1 MKVLLVDDDLVSR
14 MALVDLVKSLGHFH
28 IVEAED
34 GEQAWQFLQAGLRPL
49 LCCCD
54 IRMPR
59 LSGIDFLQRVKAD
72 PSLHQLPVVLVSSAS
87 DMETVQQAIQAGATG
102 YILKPFNAEQAGQQL
117 KKIVN
122 KIWGSYAETP
132 NATMKR
138 LNLAPE
144 RLLAYYGALQK
155 QLQGAQQP
163 IINALIDRDANTV
176 KARVDALHTACITL
190 GMWHAATRIERLRN
204 PQAKPELVLSVMQE
218 VQAEIVR
225 QVGLASG
232 KL

>member
-1 MKVLLVDDDLVSR
+1 MKVLVVDDDMVSR
-14 MALVDLVKSLGHFH
+14 MALVDLVTNLGKFE

-34 GEQAWQFLQAGLRPL
+34 GEQAWEFLQAGLRPL

-87 DMETVQQAIQAGATG
+87 DMETVQQAIKAGATD
-102 YILKPFNAEQAGQQL
+102 YIIKPFTAANASLHL
-117 KKIVN
+117 KKIIS
-122 KIWGSYAETP
+122 KIWVNYAETP
-132 NATMKR
+132 SATMKR

-155 QLQGAQQP
+155 QLHGALQP
-163 IINALIDRDANTV
+163 ITTALQSNDSATV
-176 KARVDALHTACITL
+176 KSRVDALHTGCITL
-190 GMWHAATRIERLRN
+190 GMW
-204 PQAKPELVLSVMQE
+204 LSL
-218 VQAEIVR
+218 IHI
-225 QVGLASG
+225 
-232 KL
+232 